1 MENCKDKLRKMKE
14 FQLLTELKADKIAL
28 QIIFQIF
35 LINMKIILSSLG
47 KYLKRRLNSNIF

>member
-1 MENCKDKLRKMKE
+1 MKE
-14 FQLLTELKADKIAL
+14 FQLLTELKADKIAS